1 MRRYAKRLS
10 ARLGASVLLSL
21 PGILPASGAPAATV
35 QQAFL
40 DAAAEFQVPP
50 QVLLALSYQT
60 SWWESHTG
68 QPSTS
73 AGYGLLHLTDATAAE
88 AATADAATPGDAAAR
103 PPAEPDRARSGDA
116 SLHTLD
122 TAAQLLRTPGERL
135 RTEDRENIRGGAALL
150 AQYEQALTGGRPRDP
165 AQWYG
170 AVARYSQAPGRSGA
184 AAFADEVYAT
194 MRRGAHRV
202 RSDGQEVRLPADPNA
217 VPDRGQLARL
227 RLAPDAART
236 DTECPAGAGCR
247 FVPAAAGNYQN
258 TNRTE
263 NGIPIDYIVIHD
275 AEGSYSGMIATFQN
289 TAART
294 SAHYVVRSSDGAVT
308 QMVATKN
315 VAFHSGNYWFNLHS
329 IGIEHEG
336 FAAQGAAWF
345 TPTQYKATAS
355 LVRYLAERYHVPLD
369 RQHIIGHDNVP
380 GITREA
386 VGGMHW
392 DPGPYWDWNAFMDLL
407 QAHDDAEPERS
418 TPAVGSVVTIAPPF
432 AGNKQTVRICQRAPK
447 SPKSAKSRRRTTTCS
462 NQTQPANLLFVHT
475 SPGNSAPL
483 FPDPAI
489 HPGES
494 GGSNAIEDWGSSVV
508 AGQQFVVADRQGDWT
523 AIWFSGRKA
532 WFYNPGGKYTRSD
545 GGTARIVRPRPG
557 ATAIPVYGSAYPAAD
572 SYPKGQPPSAQT
584 ALGLYTV
591 PAGQA
596 YVATAP
602 AAEADDYAAK
612 QGTVVVGRKHYYTVQ
627 LNHRVALLSA
637 DDVEESGKDG

>member
-1 MRRYAKRLS
+1 MTRRYAKRLS

-21 PGILPASGAPAATV
+21 PAILPASGAPAATV

-73 AGYGLLHLTDATAAE
+73 GGYGLLHLTDATAA
-88 AATADAATPGDAAAR
+88 ADATAGAAGAAEGTAGR
-103 PPAEPDRARSGDA
+103 PPGEADRARAGDA

-122 TAAQLLRTPGERL
+122 AAARLLGTAPERL
-135 RTEDRENIRGGAALL
+135 RSEDRANIRGGAALL
-150 AQYEQALTGGRPRDP
+150 AQYEQSLTGGRPRDP

-194 MRRGAHRV
+194 MRQGARRV
-202 RSDGQEVRLPADPNA
+202 RSDGQVVRLPADPKTA
-217 VPDRGQLARL
+217 PDRGQLARL
-227 RLAPDAART
+227 GLAPDAART
-236 DTECPAGAGCR
+236 YTECPAGGGCR
-247 FVPAAAGNYQN
+247 FVPAAATNYQSA
-258 TNRTE
+258 NRIE
-263 NGIPIDYIVIHD
+263 NGIPINYIVIHD
-275 AEGSYSGMIATFQN
+275 AEGSYNGMIATFQN

-336 FAAQGAAWF
+336 FAAQGATWF
-345 TPTQYKATAS
+345 TPTQYKATAA
-355 LVRYLAERYHVPLD
+355 LVRYLAERYHLPLD

-380 GITREA
+380 GISREA

-407 QAHDDAEPERS
+407 QAHDDAEPERAA
-418 TPAVGSVVTIAPPF
+418 PAVGSVVTIAPVF
-432 AGNKQTVRICQRAPK
+432 TDNKQTVRICQRPPK
-447 SPKSAKSRRRTTTCS
+447 PAKTHRRTVSCA
-462 NQTQPANLLFVHT
+462 NQTQPANLLFVRT
-475 SPGNSAPL
+475 APSATAPL

-489 HPGES
+489 HSGES
-494 GGSNAIEDWGSSVV
+494 TGTNAIEDWGSTVV

-532 WFYNPGGKYTRSD
+532 WIYNPGGKYTRVD
-545 GGTARIVRPRPG
+545 GAARIIRPRAG
-557 ATAIPVYGSAYPAAD
+557 ATAVPVYGSAYPPAD
-572 SYPKGQPPSAQT
+572 AYPKGQTPSAQN
-584 ALGLYTV
+584 AVGLYTV
-591 PAGQA
+591 SAGQG
-596 YVATAP
+596 YVTTAP

-612 QGTVVVGRKHYYTVQ
+612 QGTVVIGRKRYYTVQ
-627 LNHRVALLSA
+627 LNHRVALLNA
-637 DDVEESGKDG
+637 DDMVESGKDE